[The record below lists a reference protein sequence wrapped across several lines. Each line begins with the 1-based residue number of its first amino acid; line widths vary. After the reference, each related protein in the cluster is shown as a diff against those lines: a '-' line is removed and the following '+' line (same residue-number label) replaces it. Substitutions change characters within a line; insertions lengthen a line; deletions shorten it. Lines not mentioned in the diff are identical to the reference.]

1 MSKKEKQLIM
11 NDKETIKSDNFLNND
26 EIIKMLQSNE
36 RIAANNFLIYE
47 QLTNTMEPIDR
58 SVEKFMPMLECINFS
73 RLIASADFLI
83 RRPDGEQV
91 DRESV
96 FASEFGEYTFWKTLK
111 CGECFSRNGRVD
123 KKLLVDRLI
132 YQLRNLFYEA
142 RVRYDTKSKMM
153 FFRDYLSDGALIVET
168 IENVNESDL
177 MGFLYELMHEYLSID
192 DVTIIVK
199 NVMRFITKEIT
210 SNNVIQFLDCYVENG
225 VVKDGFFNGSARFTI
240 LRNVKAAV
248 DRKKPIKRVK
258 EIDQLL
264 MHLCDYDEA
273 TYDRFI
279 ALLSTIFLNSRSYKG
294 QIFPSIR
301 IFGQSGANG
310 KSLFADVMKNAFNA
324 SNTTSTSI
332 SRLND
337 QHILEK
343 TLQSL
348 VAIDQDSSSSKINA
362 ESSANFKAIVT
373 GDILSSR
380 QIYGSSRDIIP
391 MCLLVIFCNN
401 LPVTSDKTDAF
412 NRRLNIIRCSKQL
425 LDTTEFKINDSWF
438 RKVRSDEAAQYLI
451 ELLLVESQKYSVKK
465 KDFPERSEAMQ
476 MMNDSYRLENDSA
489 TMFVQDVGLDAIVGK
504 QVKEVKDHYEKWCEE
519 NDQTVLKRQF
529 NESLS
534 EKFDLEAK
542 SVRKDYVSKDSDYYA
557 QMQQGLKSTLR
568 CWQYKDKLKNGEFF
582 RNQV

>member
-1 MSKKEKQLIM
+1 MSKKEKQLVM
-11 NDKETIKSDNFLNND
+11 NDKETIRSDNFLNND
-26 EIIKMLQSNE
+26 EIVRMIKSNE
-36 RIAANNFLIYE
+36 RIATNNLLIFDM
-47 QLTNTMEPIDR
+47 LTQTNDPIDR
-58 SVEKFMPMLECINFS
+58 AVEKFMPMLECINFS
-73 RLIASADFLI
+73 RLIAISDFLT
-83 RRPDGEQV
+83 RKSDDYV
-91 DRESV
+91 DPKTV
-96 FASEFGEYTFWKTLK
+96 FEGEFGEYTFWKDLK
-111 CGECFSRNGRVD
+111 CGECRSRNGRID
-123 KKLLVDRLI
+123 KKSLADVMI
-132 YQLRNLFYEA
+132 FHLRNLFYEA
-142 RVRYDTKSKMM
+142 RVRYDLKSKML
-153 FFRDYLSDGALIVET
+153 FFRDYLSDGSLIVET
-168 IENVNESDL
+168 IENLDSRDMSD
-177 MGFLYELMHEYLSID
+177 FLYELLHDYLSVDDID
-192 DVTIIVK
+192 LIVK

-210 SNNVIQFLDCYVENG
+210 SNNVIQFLDCHVENG
-225 VVKDGFFNGSARFTI
+225 IVKEGFYDGSARFTI
-240 LRNVKAAV
+240 LRSVKDAV
-248 DRKKPIKRVK
+248 DKNRPIKRVK

-264 MHLCDYDEA
+264 MHLCDYNED
-273 TYDRFI
+273 TYTRFI
-279 ALLSTIFLNSRSYKG
+279 ALLSTIFLNSRFYKSR
-294 QIFPSIR
+294 IFPSIR

-348 VAIDQDSSSSKINA
+348 VAIDQDSSSSKINSEA
-362 ESSANFKAIVT
+362 SANFKAIVT

-380 QIYGSSRDIIP
+380 QIYGSSRDIVP

-412 NRRLNIIRCSKQL
+412 NRRLNIIRCPKKL
-425 LDTTEFKINDSWF
+425 LDTTEFKINDNWF
-438 RKVRSDEAAQYLI
+438 RKVRSEEAAQYLI

-476 MMNDSYRLENDSA
+476 MMNESYRLENDSA
-489 TMFVQDVGLDAIVGK
+489 TMFVQDIGLDAIVGK

-582 RNQV
+582 RNQI

>member
-1 MSKKEKQLIM
+1 MSKKEKQLVM

-26 EIIKMLQSNE
+26 EIVRMIKSNE
-36 RIAANNFLIYE
+36 RIATNNLLIFDM
-47 QLTNTMEPIDR
+47 LTQTNDPIDR
-58 SVEKFMPMLECINFS
+58 AVEKFMPMLECINFS
-73 RLIASADFLI
+73 RLIAIADFLT
-83 RRPDGEQV
+83 RKSDDYVDPKTVFEGEF
-91 DRESV
+91 S
-96 FASEFGEYTFWKTLK
+96 EYTFWKDLK
-111 CGECFSRNGRVD
+111 CGECRSRNGRID
-123 KKLLVDRLI
+123 KKSLADVMI
-132 YQLRNLFYEA
+132 FHLRNLFYEA
-142 RVRYDTKSKMM
+142 RVRYDLKSKML
-153 FFRDYLSDGALIVET
+153 FFRDYLSDGSLIVET
-168 IENVNESDL
+168 IENLDSRDMSD
-177 MGFLYELMHEYLSID
+177 FLYELLHDYLSVDDID
-192 DVTIIVK
+192 LIVK

-210 SNNVIQFLDCYVENG
+210 SNNVIQFLDCHVENG
-225 VVKDGFFNGSARFTI
+225 IVKEGFYDGSARFTI
-240 LRNVKAAV
+240 LRSVKDAV
-248 DRKKPIKRVK
+248 DKNRPIKRVK

-264 MHLCDYDEA
+264 MHLCDYDED
-273 TYDRFI
+273 TYARFI
-279 ALLSTIFLNSRSYKG
+279 ALLSTIFLNSRFYKSR
-294 QIFPSIR
+294 IFPSIR

-348 VAIDQDSSSSKINA
+348 VAIDQDSSSSKINSEA
-362 ESSANFKAIVT
+362 SANFKAIVT

-380 QIYGSSRDIIP
+380 QIYGSSRDIVP

-412 NRRLNIIRCSKQL
+412 NRRLNIIRCPKKL
-425 LDTTEFKINDSWF
+425 LDTTEFKINDNWF
-438 RKVRSDEAAQYLI
+438 RKVRSEEAAQYLI

-476 MMNDSYRLENDSA
+476 MMNESYRLENDSA

-582 RNQV
+582 RNQI

>member
-11 NDKETIKSDNFLNND
+11 NDKETIKSDNFLSND

-73 RLIASADFLI
+73 RLIASADFLT

-142 RVRYDTKSKMM
+142 RVRYDAKSKMM
-153 FFRDYLSDGALIVET
+153 FFRDYLSDGTLIVET

-177 MGFLYELMHEYLSID
+177 TGFLYELMHEYLSID
-192 DVTIIVK
+192 DVTVIVK

-210 SNNVIQFLDCYVENG
+210 SNNVIQFLDCHVENG

-248 DRKKPIKRVK
+248 DRKRPIKRVK

-273 TYDRFI
+273 TYERFI

-412 NRRLNIIRCSKQL
+412 NRRLNIIRCSKRL

-582 RNQV
+582 RNQL

>member
-1 MSKKEKQLIM
+1 MSKKEKQLVM

-26 EIIKMLQSNE
+26 EIVRMIKSNE
-36 RIAANNFLIYE
+36 RIATNNLLIFDM
-47 QLTNTMEPIDR
+47 LTQTNDPIDR
-58 SVEKFMPMLECINFS
+58 AVEKFMPMLECINFS
-73 RLIASADFLI
+73 RLIAIADFLT
-83 RRPDGEQV
+83 RKSDDYV
-91 DRESV
+91 DPKTV
-96 FASEFGEYTFWKTLK
+96 FEGEFGEYTFWKDLK
-111 CGECFSRNGRVD
+111 CGECRSRNGRID
-123 KKLLVDRLI
+123 KKSLADVMI
-132 YQLRNLFYEA
+132 FHLRNLFYEA
-142 RVRYDTKSKMM
+142 RVRYDLKSKML
-153 FFRDYLSDGALIVET
+153 FFRDYLSDGSLIVET
-168 IENVNESDL
+168 IENLDSRDMSD
-177 MGFLYELMHEYLSID
+177 FLYELLHDYLSVDDID
-192 DVTIIVK
+192 LIVK

-210 SNNVIQFLDCYVENG
+210 SNNVIQFLDCHVENG
-225 VVKDGFFNGSARFTI
+225 IVKEGFYDGSARFTI
-240 LRNVKAAV
+240 LRSVKDAV
-248 DRKKPIKRVK
+248 DKNRPIKRVK

-264 MHLCDYDEA
+264 MHLCDYDED
-273 TYDRFI
+273 TYARFI
-279 ALLSTIFLNSRSYKG
+279 ALLSTIFLNSRFYKSR
-294 QIFPSIR
+294 IFPSIR

-348 VAIDQDSSSSKINA
+348 AAIDQDSSSSKINSEA
-362 ESSANFKAIVT
+362 SANFKAIVT

-380 QIYGSSRDIIP
+380 QIYGSSRDIVP

-412 NRRLNIIRCSKQL
+412 NRRLNIIRCPKKL
-425 LDTTEFKINDSWF
+425 LDTTEFKINDNWF
-438 RKVRSDEAAQYLI
+438 RKVRSEEAAQYLI

-476 MMNDSYRLENDSA
+476 MMNESYRLENDSA

-582 RNQV
+582 RNQL

>member
-26 EIIKMLQSNE
+26 EIIKMLQSND

-47 QLTNTMEPIDR
+47 QLTSTMEPIDR
-58 SVEKFMPMLECINFS
+58 SVEKFMSMLECINFS
-73 RLIASADFLI
+73 RLIASADFLT

-142 RVRYDTKSKMM
+142 RVRYDAKSKMM
-153 FFRDYLSDGALIVET
+153 FFRDYLSDGTLIVET

-192 DVTIIVK
+192 DVTVIVK

-210 SNNVIQFLDCYVENG
+210 SNNVIQFLDCHVENG

-248 DRKKPIKRVK
+248 DRKRPIKRVK

-412 NRRLNIIRCSKQL
+412 NRRLNIIRCSKPL

-582 RNQV
+582 RNQL

>member
-1 MSKKEKQLIM
+1 MI
-11 NDKETIKSDNFLNND
+11 FH
-26 EIIKMLQSNE
+26 
-36 RIAANNFLIYE
+36 
-47 QLTNTMEPIDR
+47 
-58 SVEKFMPMLECINFS
+58 
-73 RLIASADFLI
+73 
-83 RRPDGEQV
+83 
-91 DRESV
+91 
-96 FASEFGEYTFWKTLK
+96 
-111 CGECFSRNGRVD
+111 
-123 KKLLVDRLI
+123 
-132 YQLRNLFYEA
+132 LRNLFYEA
-142 RVRYDTKSKMM
+142 RVRYDLKSKML
-153 FFRDYLSDGALIVET
+153 FFRDYLSDGSLIVET
-168 IENVNESDL
+168 IENLDSRDMSD
-177 MGFLYELMHEYLSID
+177 FLYELLHDYLSVDDID
-192 DVTIIVK
+192 LIVK

-210 SNNVIQFLDCYVENG
+210 SNNVIQFLDCHVENG
-225 VVKDGFFNGSARFTI
+225 IVKEGFYDGSARFTI
-240 LRNVKAAV
+240 LRSVKDAV
-248 DRKKPIKRVK
+248 DKNRPIKRVK

-264 MHLCDYDEA
+264 MHLCDYDED
-273 TYDRFI
+273 TYTRFI
-279 ALLSTIFLNSRSYKG
+279 ALLSTIFLNSRFYKSR
-294 QIFPSIR
+294 IFPSIR

-348 VAIDQDSSSSKINA
+348 VAIDQDSSSSKINSEA
-362 ESSANFKAIVT
+362 SANFKAIVT

-412 NRRLNIIRCSKQL
+412 NRRLNIIRCPKKL
-425 LDTTEFKINDSWF
+425 LDTTEFKINDNWF
-438 RKVRSDEAAQYLI
+438 RKVRSEEAAQYLI

-476 MMNDSYRLENDSA
+476 MMNESYRLENDSA

-534 EKFDLEAK
+534 EKFDLEPR

-557 QMQQGLKSTLR
+557 QMQQGIKSTLR
-568 CWQYKDKLKNGEFF
+568 CWQYKDKRKNGEFF
-582 RNQV
+582 KDQI

>member
-73 RLIASADFLI
+73 RLIASADFLT

-96 FASEFGEYTFWKTLK
+96 FAGEFGEYTFWKTLK

-142 RVRYDTKSKMM
+142 RVRYDAKSKMM
-153 FFRDYLSDGALIVET
+153 FFRDYLSDGTLIVET
-168 IENVNESDL
+168 IEDVNESDL

-210 SNNVIQFLDCYVENG
+210 SNNVIQFLDCHVENG

-248 DRKKPIKRVK
+248 DRKRPIKRVK

-273 TYDRFI
+273 TYERFI

-412 NRRLNIIRCSKQL
+412 NRRLNIIRCSKS
-425 LDTTEFKINDSWF
+425 TI
-438 RKVRSDEAAQYLI
+438 A
-451 ELLLVESQKYSVKK
+451 
-465 KDFPERSEAMQ
+465 
-476 MMNDSYRLENDSA
+476 
-489 TMFVQDVGLDAIVGK
+489 G
-504 QVKEVKDHYEKWCEE
+504 
-519 NDQTVLKRQF
+519 
-529 NESLS
+529 S
-534 EKFDLEAK
+534 EKSDL
-542 SVRKDYVSKDSDYYA
+542 
-557 QMQQGLKSTLR
+557 M
-568 CWQYKDKLKNGEFF
+568 KLHNI
-582 RNQV
+582 

>member
-1 MSKKEKQLIM
+1 MSKKEKQLVM

-26 EIIKMLQSNE
+26 EIVRMIKSNE
-36 RIAANNFLIYE
+36 RIATNNLLIFDM
-47 QLTNTMEPIDR
+47 LTQTNDPIDR
-58 SVEKFMPMLECINFS
+58 AVEKFMPMLECINFS
-73 RLIASADFLI
+73 RLIAIADFLT
-83 RRPDGEQV
+83 RKSDDYV
-91 DRESV
+91 DPKTV
-96 FASEFGEYTFWKTLK
+96 FEGEFGEYTFWKDLK
-111 CGECFSRNGRVD
+111 CGECRSRNGRID
-123 KKLLVDRLI
+123 KKSLADVMI
-132 YQLRNLFYEA
+132 FHLRNLFYEA
-142 RVRYDTKSKMM
+142 RVRYDLKSKML
-153 FFRDYLSDGALIVET
+153 FFRDYLLDGSLIVET
-168 IENVNESDL
+168 IENLDSRDMSD
-177 MGFLYELMHEYLSID
+177 FLYELLHDYLSVDDID
-192 DVTIIVK
+192 LIVK

-210 SNNVIQFLDCYVENG
+210 SNNVIQFLDCHVENG
-225 VVKDGFFNGSARFTI
+225 IVKEGFYDGSARFTI
-240 LRNVKAAV
+240 LRSVKDAV
-248 DRKKPIKRVK
+248 DKNRPIKRVK

-264 MHLCDYDEA
+264 MHLCDYDED
-273 TYDRFI
+273 TYTRFI
-279 ALLSTIFLNSRSYKG
+279 ALLSTIFLNSRFYKSR
-294 QIFPSIR
+294 IFPSIR

-348 VAIDQDSSSSKINA
+348 VAIDQDSSSSKINSEA
-362 ESSANFKAIVT
+362 SANFKAIVT

-380 QIYGSSRDIIP
+380 QIYGSSRDIVP

-412 NRRLNIIRCSKQL
+412 NRRLNIIRCPKKL
-425 LDTTEFKINDSWF
+425 LDTTEFKINDNWF
-438 RKVRSDEAAQYLI
+438 RKVRSEEAAQYLI

-476 MMNDSYRLENDSA
+476 MMNESYRLENDSA

-582 RNQV
+582 RNQL

>member
-58 SVEKFMPMLECINFS
+58 SVEKFIPMLECINFS
-73 RLIASADFLI
+73 RLIASADFLT

-142 RVRYDTKSKMM
+142 RVRYDAKSKMM
-153 FFRDYLSDGALIVET
+153 FFRDYLSNGTLIVET

-177 MGFLYELMHEYLSID
+177 TGFLYELMHEYLSIE
-192 DVTIIVK
+192 DVTVIVK

-210 SNNVIQFLDCYVENG
+210 SNNVIQFLDCHVENG

-248 DRKKPIKRVK
+248 DRKRPIKRVK

-273 TYDRFI
+273 TYERFI

-412 NRRLNIIRCSKQL
+412 NRRLNIIRCSKRL

-451 ELLLVESQKYSVKK
+451 ELLLVESQKYSVRN

-542 SVRKDYVSKDSDYYA
+542 SVRKDYVSKDSDYYT

-582 RNQV
+582 RTQL

>member
-1 MSKKEKQLIM
+1 MSKKEKQLVM

-26 EIIKMLQSNE
+26 EIVRMIKSNE
-36 RIAANNFLIYE
+36 RIATNNLLIFDM
-47 QLTNTMEPIDR
+47 LTQTNDPIDR
-58 SVEKFMPMLECINFS
+58 AVEKFMPMLECINFS
-73 RLIASADFLI
+73 RLIAIADFLT
-83 RRPDGEQV
+83 RKSDDYV
-91 DRESV
+91 DPKTV
-96 FASEFGEYTFWKTLK
+96 FEGEFGEYTFWKDLK
-111 CGECFSRNGRVD
+111 CGECRSRNGRID
-123 KKLLVDRLI
+123 KKSLADVTI
-132 YQLRNLFYEA
+132 FHLRNLFYEA
-142 RVRYDTKSKMM
+142 RVRYDLKSKML

-168 IENVNESDL
+168 IENLDSRDMSD
-177 MGFLYELMHEYLSID
+177 FLYELLHDYLSVDDID
-192 DVTIIVK
+192 LIVK

-210 SNNVIQFLDCYVENG
+210 SNNVIQFLDCHVENG
-225 VVKDGFFNGSARFTI
+225 IVKEGFYDGSARFTI
-240 LRNVKAAV
+240 LRSVKDAV
-248 DRKKPIKRVK
+248 DKNRPIKRVK

-264 MHLCDYDEA
+264 MHLCDYDED
-273 TYDRFI
+273 TYTRFI
-279 ALLSTIFLNSRSYKG
+279 ALLSTIFLNSRFYKSR
-294 QIFPSIR
+294 IFPSIR

-348 VAIDQDSSSSKINA
+348 VAIDQDSSSSKINSEA
-362 ESSANFKAIVT
+362 SANFKAIVT

-380 QIYGSSRDIIP
+380 QIYGSSRDIVP

-412 NRRLNIIRCSKQL
+412 NRRLNIIRCPKKL
-425 LDTTEFKINDSWF
+425 LDTTEFKINDNWF
-438 RKVRSDEAAQYLI
+438 RKVRSEEAAQYLI

-476 MMNDSYRLENDSA
+476 MMNESYRLENDSA

>member
-1 MSKKEKQLIM
+1 MSKKEKQLVM

-26 EIIKMLQSNE
+26 EIVRMIKSNE
-36 RIAANNFLIYE
+36 RIATNNLLIFSM
-47 QLTNTMEPIDR
+47 LTQTNDPIDR
-58 SVEKFMPMLECINFS
+58 AVEKFMPMLECINFS
-73 RLIASADFLI
+73 RLIAIADFLT
-83 RRPDGEQV
+83 RKSDDYV
-91 DRESV
+91 DPKTV
-96 FASEFGEYTFWKTLK
+96 FEGEFGEYTFWKDLK
-111 CGECFSRNGRVD
+111 CGECRSRNGRID
-123 KKLLVDRLI
+123 KKSLADVMI
-132 YQLRNLFYEA
+132 FHLRNLFYEA
-142 RVRYDTKSKMM
+142 RVRYDLKSKTL

-168 IENVNESDL
+168 IENLDSRDMSD
-177 MGFLYELMHEYLSID
+177 FLYELLHDYLSVDDID
-192 DVTIIVK
+192 LIVK

-210 SNNVIQFLDCYVENG
+210 SNNVIQFLDCHVENG
-225 VVKDGFFNGSARFTI
+225 IVKEGFYDGSARFTI
-240 LRNVKAAV
+240 LRSVKSAV
-248 DRKKPIKRVK
+248 DKNRPIKRVK

-264 MHLCDYDEA
+264 MHLCDYDED
-273 TYDRFI
+273 TYARFI
-279 ALLSTIFLNSRSYKG
+279 ALLSTIFLNSRFYKSR
-294 QIFPSIR
+294 IFPSIR

-348 VAIDQDSSSSKINA
+348 VAIDQDLSSSKINSEA
-362 ESSANFKAIVT
+362 SANFKAIVT

-380 QIYGSSRDIIP
+380 QIYGSSRDIVP

-412 NRRLNIIRCSKQL
+412 NRRLNIIRCPKRL
-425 LDTTEFKINDSWF
+425 LDTAEFKINDNWF
-438 RKVRSDEAAQYLI
+438 RKVRSEEAAQYLI

-476 MMNDSYRLENDSA
+476 MMNESYRLENDSA

>member
-58 SVEKFMPMLECINFS
+58 SVEKFIPMLECINFS
-73 RLIASADFLI
+73 RLIASADFLT

-111 CGECFSRNGRVD
+111 CSECFSRNGRVD

-142 RVRYDTKSKMM
+142 RVRYDAKSKMM
-153 FFRDYLSDGALIVET
+153 FFRDYLSDGTLIVET

-177 MGFLYELMHEYLSID
+177 MGFLYELMHEYLSIE
-192 DVTIIVK
+192 DVTVIVK

-210 SNNVIQFLDCYVENG
+210 SNNVIQFLDCHVENG

-273 TYDRFI
+273 TYERFI

-412 NRRLNIIRCSKQL
+412 NRRLNIIRCSKRL

-451 ELLLVESQKYSVKK
+451 ELLLVESQKYSVRN

-489 TMFVQDVGLDAIVGK
+489 TMFVQDVGLEAIVGK

-582 RNQV
+582 RNQL

>member
-1 MSKKEKQLIM
+1 MSKKEKQLVM

-26 EIIKMLQSNE
+26 EIVRMIKSNE
-36 RIAANNFLIYE
+36 RIATNNLLIFE
-47 QLTNTMEPIDR
+47 MLTQTNDPIDR
-58 SVEKFMPMLECINFS
+58 AVEKFMPMLECINFS
-73 RLIASADFLI
+73 RLIAIADFLT
-83 RRPDGEQV
+83 RKSDDYV
-91 DRESV
+91 DPKTV
-96 FASEFGEYTFWKTLK
+96 FEGEFGEYTFWKDLK
-111 CGECFSRNGRVD
+111 CGECRSRNGRID
-123 KKLLVDRLI
+123 KKSLADVMI
-132 YQLRNLFYEA
+132 FHLRNLFYEA
-142 RVRYDTKSKMM
+142 RVRYDLKSKML
-153 FFRDYLSDGALIVET
+153 FFRDYLSDGSLIVET
-168 IENVNESDL
+168 IENLDSRDMSD
-177 MGFLYELMHEYLSID
+177 FLYELLHDYLSVDDID
-192 DVTIIVK
+192 LIVK

-210 SNNVIQFLDCYVENG
+210 SNNVIQFLDCHVENG
-225 VVKDGFFNGSARFTI
+225 IVKEGFYDGSARFTI

-248 DRKKPIKRVK
+248 DRKRPIKRVK

-412 NRRLNIIRCSKQL
+412 NRRLNIIRCSKPL

-582 RNQV
+582 RNQL

>member
-58 SVEKFMPMLECINFS
+58 SVEKFIPMLECINFS
-73 RLIASADFLI
+73 RLIASADFLT

-96 FASEFGEYTFWKTLK
+96 FASEFGEYTFWETLK

-142 RVRYDTKSKMM
+142 RVRYDAKSKMM
-153 FFRDYLSDGALIVET
+153 FFRDYLSNGTLIVET

-177 MGFLYELMHEYLSID
+177 TGFLYELMHEYLSIE
-192 DVTIIVK
+192 DVTVIVK

-210 SNNVIQFLDCYVENG
+210 SNNVIQFLDCHVENG

-248 DRKKPIKRVK
+248 DRKRPIKRVK

-273 TYDRFI
+273 TYERFI

-412 NRRLNIIRCSKQL
+412 NRRLNIIRCSKRL

-451 ELLLVESQKYSVKK
+451 ELLLVESQKYSVRN

-542 SVRKDYVSKDSDYYA
+542 SVRKDYVSKDSDYYT

-582 RNQV
+582 RTQL

>member
-47 QLTNTMEPIDR
+47 QLTSTMEPIDR

-73 RLIASADFLI
+73 RLIASADFLT

-142 RVRYDTKSKMM
+142 RVRYDAKSKMM
-153 FFRDYLSDGALIVET
+153 FFRDYLSDGTLIVET

-192 DVTIIVK
+192 DVTVIVK

-210 SNNVIQFLDCYVENG
+210 SNNVIQFLDCHVENG

-248 DRKKPIKRVK
+248 DRKRPIKRVK

-264 MHLCDYDEA
+264 MHLCDYDED
-273 TYDRFI
+273 TYTRFI
-279 ALLSTIFLNSRSYKG
+279 ALLSTIFLNSRFYKSR
-294 QIFPSIR
+294 IFPSIR

-348 VAIDQDSSSSKINA
+348 VAIDQDSSSSKINSEA
-362 ESSANFKAIVT
+362 SANFKAIVT

-380 QIYGSSRDIIP
+380 QIYGSSRDIVP

-412 NRRLNIIRCSKQL
+412 NRRLNIIRCPKKL
-425 LDTTEFKINDSWF
+425 LDTTEFKINDNWF

-582 RNQV
+582 RNQL

>member
-1 MSKKEKQLIM
+1 MSKKEKQLVM

-26 EIIKMLQSNE
+26 EIVRMIKSNE
-36 RIAANNFLIYE
+36 RIATNNLLIFDM
-47 QLTNTMEPIDR
+47 LTQTNDPIDR
-58 SVEKFMPMLECINFS
+58 AVEKFMPMLECINFS
-73 RLIASADFLI
+73 RLIAIADFLT
-83 RRPDGEQV
+83 RKSDDYV
-91 DRESV
+91 DPKTV
-96 FASEFGEYTFWKTLK
+96 FEGEFGEYTFWKDLK
-111 CGECFSRNGRVD
+111 CGECRSRNGRID
-123 KKLLVDRLI
+123 KKSLADVMI
-132 YQLRNLFYEA
+132 FHLRNLFYEA
-142 RVRYDTKSKMM
+142 RVRYDLKSKML
-153 FFRDYLSDGALIVET
+153 FFRDYLSDGSLIVET
-168 IENVNESDL
+168 IENLDSRDMSD
-177 MGFLYELMHEYLSID
+177 FLYELLHDYLSVDDID
-192 DVTIIVK
+192 LIVK

-210 SNNVIQFLDCYVENG
+210 SNNVIQFLDCHVENG
-225 VVKDGFFNGSARFTI
+225 IVKEGFYDGSARFTI
-240 LRNVKAAV
+240 LRSVKDVV
-248 DRKKPIKRVK
+248 DKNRPIKRVK

-264 MHLCDYDEA
+264 MHLCDYDED
-273 TYDRFI
+273 TYTRFI
-279 ALLSTIFLNSRSYKG
+279 ALLSTIFLNSRFYKSR
-294 QIFPSIR
+294 IFPSIR

-348 VAIDQDSSSSKINA
+348 VAIDQDSSSSKINSEA
-362 ESSANFKAIVT
+362 SANFKAIVT

-380 QIYGSSRDIIP
+380 QIYGSSRDIVP

-412 NRRLNIIRCSKQL
+412 NRRLNIIRCPKRL
-425 LDTTEFKINDSWF
+425 LDTTEFKINDNWF
-438 RKVRSDEAAQYLI
+438 RKVRSEEAAQYLI

-476 MMNDSYRLENDSA
+476 MMNESYRLENDSA

-582 RNQV
+582 RNQL

>member
-1 MSKKEKQLIM
+1 MSKKEKQLVM

-26 EIIKMLQSNE
+26 EIVRMIKSNE
-36 RIAANNFLIYE
+36 RIATNNLLIFDM
-47 QLTNTMEPIDR
+47 LTQTNDPIDR
-58 SVEKFMPMLECINFS
+58 AVEKFMPMLECINFS
-73 RLIASADFLI
+73 RLIAIADFLT
-83 RRPDGEQV
+83 RKSDDYV
-91 DRESV
+91 DPKTV
-96 FASEFGEYTFWKTLK
+96 FESEFGEYTFWKDLK
-111 CGECFSRNGRVD
+111 CGECRSRNGRID
-123 KKLLVDRLI
+123 KKSLADVMI
-132 YQLRNLFYEA
+132 FHLRNLFYEA
-142 RVRYDTKSKMM
+142 RVRYDLKSKML
-153 FFRDYLSDGALIVET
+153 FFRDYLSDGSLIVET
-168 IENVNESDL
+168 IENLDSRDMSD
-177 MGFLYELMHEYLSID
+177 FLYELLHDYLSVDDID
-192 DVTIIVK
+192 LIVK

-210 SNNVIQFLDCYVENG
+210 SNNVIQFLDCHVENG
-225 VVKDGFFNGSARFTI
+225 IVKEGFYDGSARFTI
-240 LRNVKAAV
+240 LRSVKDAV
-248 DRKKPIKRVK
+248 DKNRPIKRVK

-264 MHLCDYDEA
+264 MHLCDYDED
-273 TYDRFI
+273 TYTRFI
-279 ALLSTIFLNSRSYKG
+279 ALLSTIFLNSRFYKSR
-294 QIFPSIR
+294 IFPSIR

-348 VAIDQDSSSSKINA
+348 VAIDQDSSSSKINSEA
-362 ESSANFKAIVT
+362 SANFKAIVT

-380 QIYGSSRDIIP
+380 QIYGSSRDIVP

-412 NRRLNIIRCSKQL
+412 NRRLNIIRCPKRL
-425 LDTTEFKINDSWF
+425 LDTTEFKINDNWF
-438 RKVRSDEAAQYLI
+438 RKVRSEEAAQYLI

-476 MMNDSYRLENDSA
+476 MMNESYRLENDSA

-582 RNQV
+582 RNQL

>member
-73 RLIASADFLI
+73 RLIASADFLT

-111 CGECFSRNGRVD
+111 LGECFSRNGRVD

-142 RVRYDTKSKMM
+142 RVRYDAKSKMM
-153 FFRDYLSDGALIVET
+153 FFRDYLSDGTLIVET

-210 SNNVIQFLDCYVENG
+210 SNNVIQFLDCHVENG

-248 DRKKPIKRVK
+248 DRKRPIKRVK

-264 MHLCDYDEA
+264 MHLCDYDDA
-273 TYDRFI
+273 TYERFI

-412 NRRLNIIRCSKQL
+412 NRRLNIIRCSKRL

-438 RKVRSDEAAQYLI
+438 RKIRSDEAAQYLI
-451 ELLLVESQKYSVKK
+451 ELLLVESQKYSVRN

-489 TMFVQDVGLDAIVGK
+489 TMFVQDVGLEAIVGK

-582 RNQV
+582 RNQL